1 MRLKNILLI
10 AGVGAMS
17 ATSLV
22 GCGKKTKQDEYD
34 SKGRLKITMRN
45 LYFDDYQGGDYYIR
59 HIQDTYGVNI
69 KFQPYSWNNWS
80 TQVTGQVNGGNLP
93 DTFHAD
99 INSYNFAHSY
109 KFWAQEHIIKP
120 LPEDM
125 SQWPNI
131 QAMLENISNID
142 ALKLNGRLYGLPI
155 AKKTT
160 SYEQTFSPFTYIYRR
175 DWAKDWGVYQANDEY
190 TWDQFMNLLTV
201 FSQHLPASQKKY
213 ALGDVEW
220 GFPSVTNFY
229 KQVPHCF
236 AFDETKGDHGKYINN
251 YTTDAYKEGMK
262 KAKSLMSSGVHLKSQ
277 NEKNDGDTNKDYY
290 SNRLGVFYE
299 NLSYE
304 NYIKLKRNLL
314 VTNASNTS
322 FDINDA
328 MAIMKVRSPIE
339 YGNQYCLEG
348 TDNWFSMTFFDNQIS
363 KKKQEKILD
372 ILDWL
377 LSEEGTM
384 YAIFGE
390 EDYDYEYYEEWDDE
404 AGAMVTKFH
413 LIESNWPKDE
423 KGNYARKDNGAKY
436 LRYLVS
442 LGYDT
447 LADDPLTDKDAVA
460 ALQNWEQEMLNA
472 YVPDNP
478 ATPDVNEYETESQL
492 RILKENAEVM
502 WLTTEKKASYSG
514 QLRESALETVMSYVY
529 GDINDA
535 SYTNSFNNDYW
546 RDVLAEINR
555 KLGYN

>member
-1 MRLKNILLI
+1 MRFKNILFF
-10 AGVGAMS
+10 AGVGVMS
-17 ATSLV
+17 ATALT
-22 GCGKKTKQDEYD
+22 GCGKKTKKDEYD
-34 SKGRLKITMRN
+34 SKGRLIITMRN

-59 HIQDTYGVNI
+59 HIQNEYGVNI
-69 KFQPYSWNNWS
+69 KFQSYSWNNWS

-120 LPEDM
+120 LPEDL

-131 QAMLENISNID
+131 QAMLDNISNID
-142 ALKLNGRLYGLPI
+142 ALKINGKLYGLPI

-160 SYEQTFSPFTYIYRR
+160 DYQQTFSPFTYIYRR
-175 DWAKDWGVYQANDEY
+175 DWAKEWGVYQENDEY
-190 TWDQFMNLLTV
+190 TWTQFMDLLTV
-201 FSQHLPASQKKY
+201 FKNHLPASQKKY

-220 GFPSVTNFY
+220 GFPSITNFY

-236 AFDETKGDHGKYINN
+236 AFDSGVGDHGKYVNN
-251 YTTDAYKEGMK
+251 YTTDAYIEGMK
-262 KAKSLMSSGVHLKSQ
+262 KARELMDNGIHLQSQ
-277 NEKNDGDTNKDYY
+277 NQKGDGDTNKDYY
-290 SNRLGVFYE
+290 SNRIGVFYE

-304 NYIKLKRNLL
+304 NYIKLKKNLK
-314 VTNASNTS
+314 VTNASDSS
-322 FDINDA
+322 FDVEDA
-328 MAIMKVRSPIE
+328 VAIMKVKGPDGK
-339 YGNQYCLEG
+339 YALEG

-377 LSEEGTM
+377 LSEDGTM
-384 YAIFGE
+384 YAIYGE
-390 EDYDYEYYEEWDDE
+390 EDYDYEYVEVYNPETGEMEE
-404 AGAMVTKFH
+404 KFQ
-413 LIESNWPKDE
+413 LIESNWPKTSTGE
-423 KGNYARKDNGAKY
+423 YARKDNGAKF

-447 LADDPLTDKDAVA
+447 LSYDPLTDKKAVSV
-460 ALQNWEQEMLNA
+460 LETWEQEMLDA

-478 ATPDVNEYETESQL
+478 ATADVNEYETESTL
-492 RILKENAEVM
+492 KILKENAEVM

-514 QLRESALETVMSYVY
+514 QLRESALETVMNYVY
-529 GDINDA
+529 RSGVYDSNYK
-535 SYTNSFNNDYW
+535 SQFNNEYW